1 MGCGAPEQE
10 PRTKNRCVRPFVLMN
25 ISSLHEAGS
34 GPFVLKNIQL
44 AGPPHESSIDR
55 CMASTGSPREAGIDR
70 RSRRE
75 SSLLLILSPN
85 RHSFH
90 VGRRLFALM
99 KITSVGCRANEPIR
113 LSGAPLEE
121 GIDLLIMSPKYFYP
135 KWVAT

>member
-1 MGCGAPEQE
+1 MRSTRTGAPDQE
-10 PRTKNRCVRPFVLMN
+10 SMRPTICPNEHLVA
-25 ISSLHEAGS
+25 AGS

-75 SSLLLILSPN
+75 LSLLLILSPN

-99 KITSVGCRANEPIR
+99 KITSVGCRANGVNR
-113 LSGAPLEE
+113 LDSVGRRSRRES
-121 GIDLLIMSPKYFYP
+121 IC
-135 KWVAT
+135 